1 MSWLFLV
8 LAGIMEI
15 FGVIAMK
22 KFTTTNKKIFL
33 LIIAFLF
40 ILSFGFLSQSML
52 EIPMA
57 TAYAIWTG
65 IGAAGG
71 VVVGIFFFKES
82 KSFAKILFLG
92 IIIISSIALKA
103 IS

>member
-1 MSWLFLV
+1 MSWFFLI
-8 LAGIMEI
+8 LAGLMEVV
-15 FGVIAMK
+15 GVIAMK
-22 KFTTTNKKIFL
+22 KFVSTDKKIFL
-33 LIIAFLF
+33 LSIAFCF
-40 ILSFGFLSQSML
+40 ILSLGFLSQAMQELSMG
-52 EIPMA
+52 I
-57 TAYAIWTG
+57 AYAIWTG

-71 VVVGIFFFKES
+71 VMVGIFFFKEN